1 MCYNCLMASWIEHWV
16 NFRNKKHIEEDAKA
30 FSNSI
35 FPYGEVQKEKT
46 ISILKE
52 MMTYKDEEMMVYNY
66 LVLKQLVMKKG
77 EDPDL
82 IRLAKKNVRNTLRNS
97 DDVYLYLALALAD
110 KQIDEKLDY
119 PSKEELQNKANEL
132 KQM

>member
-16 NFRNKKHIEEDAKA
+16 NFRNKKQIEEDAKA

-35 FPYGEVQKEKT
+35 FPYGEVQKEKA
-46 ISILKE
+46 ISLLKE

-82 IRLAKKNVRNTLRNS
+82 RNTLRDS

>member
-1 MCYNCLMASWIEHWV
+1 
-16 NFRNKKHIEEDAKA
+16 
-30 FSNSI
+30 
-35 FPYGEVQKEKT
+35 
-46 ISILKE
+46 LKE

>member
-1 MCYNCLMASWIEHWV
+1 MASWIEHWF
-16 NFRNKKHIEEDAKA
+16 NFRNKKQIEEDAKA

-35 FPYGEVQKEKT
+35 FPYGEAQKEKT
-46 ISILKE
+46 ISLLKE
-52 MMTYKDEEMMVYNY
+52 MMAYKDEEMMVYNY

-82 IRLAKKNVRNTLRNS
+82 IKLAKKNVRNTLRNS

>member
-1 MCYNCLMASWIEHWV
+1 
-16 NFRNKKHIEEDAKA
+16 
-30 FSNSI
+30 
-35 FPYGEVQKEKT
+35 
-46 ISILKE
+46 
-52 MMTYKDEEMMVYNY
+52 MMVYNY

-82 IRLAKKNVRNTLRNS
+82 IKLAKKNVRHTLRNS

-119 PSKEELQNKANEL
+119 PSKEELQNQANEL

>member
-1 MCYNCLMASWIEHWV
+1 MCYNCLVASWIEHWV
-16 NFRNKKHIEEDAKA
+16 NFRNKKQIEEDAKA

-66 LVLKQLVMKKG
+66 LVLKQLIMKKG